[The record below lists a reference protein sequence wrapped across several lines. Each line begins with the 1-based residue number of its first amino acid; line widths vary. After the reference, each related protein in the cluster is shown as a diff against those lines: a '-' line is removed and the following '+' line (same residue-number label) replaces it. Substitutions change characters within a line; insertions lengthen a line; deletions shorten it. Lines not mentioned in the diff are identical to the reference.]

1 MHVAPPLL
9 LAWLVA
15 VQGPPGTGKTTF
27 TVQTLLKILHDSRTS
42 GQRTLVCAP
51 SNKAILVLASRFLIE
66 HSKILQKQG
75 GSPEETT
82 SLVSLIGVEA
92 KLSEEI
98 GKRGDKDNAAT
109 GHVPRNDSV
118 ESMFVW
124 RYVDQIVDDLEHA
137 LSLLPR
143 FDELLDT
150 ISPENAAM
158 HGMDSRAEIAA
169 IVESTKKRIRSHTPR
184 TYAKDFKQYLD
195 RVLVSLE
202 EQDHKSTRHLLV
214 DCRNFARDELDS
226 KMIVAERLNTSKI
239 IFCTLS
245 SSGSATVKS
254 MSSVDNLVV
263 DEAGA
268 CVEADIMIP
277 FILRPRRL
285 LLVGDPKQLPAT
297 TMSQRGTRMK
307 FERSMLERMQLD
319 LEYDYTML
327 DTQYRMDPEISLFPG
342 MEWYGGKLKDGVKA
356 LAKEGEEVCELFRVS
371 INRNEG
377 PLCFFDTQ
385 GKMPEVQSWGGSY
398 SNEGE
403 AITVVK
409 MLRKLF
415 EEHLSRI
422 GRNKL
427 YEGLTLRQ
435 RKELKYSWC
444 TPDKV
449 RVITFY
455 AAQVGEIKKQLRTR
469 GFKDQNITVCTVDSS
484 QGCEAETVILSF
496 VRSGR
501 GVGFLN
507 DERRLNVGLTRAKK
521 KCVIVGDVRTI
532 KKGKTL
538 KRFVENIIGRQG
550 IICNKLGAVDNNVAT
565 NRFS

>member
-1 MHVAPPLL
+1 MAEAPQLNS
-9 LAWLVA
+9 LANIHYPSPQRDDDGA
-15 VQGPPGTGKTTF
+15 AEEHGPS
-27 TVQTLLKILHDSRTS
+27 I
-42 GQRTLVCAP
+42 
-51 SNKAILVLASRFLIE
+51 
-66 HSKILQKQG
+66 
-75 GSPEETT
+75 
-82 SLVSLIGVEA
+82 
-92 KLSEEI
+92 
-98 GKRGDKDNAAT
+98 
-109 GHVPRNDSV
+109 DSV

-124 RYVDQIVDDLEHA
+124 RYIDQIVNDLEHA

-150 ISPENAAM
+150 INPENTAK
-158 HGMDSRAEIAA
+158 HGLDENKRVSIVA
-169 IVESTKKRIRSHTPR
+169 IVESLKKRIRSHTPR

-195 RVLVSLE
+195 RILVSLE
-202 EQDHKSTRHLLV
+202 GQDHKIARRQLV
-214 DCRNFARDELDS
+214 DCRNFARDEIDS
-226 KMIVAERLNTSKI
+226 KAVVSERLNTSKI

-254 MSSVDNLVV
+254 MFSVDNLVV

-297 TMSQRGTRMK
+297 TMSQRGARMK

-342 MEWYGGKLKDGVKA
+342 MEWYGGKLKDGVKG
-356 LAKEGEEVCELFRVS
+356 LVKGGEEERDMFKVS

-403 AITVVK
+403 AVTVVK

-435 RKELKYSWC
+435 RTHLKHSWC

-455 AAQVGEIKKQLRTR
+455 AAQVGEIKKQLRMR
-469 GFKDQNITVCTVDSS
+469 GFKDENITVCTVDSS

-521 KCVIVGDVRTI
+521 KCIIVGDLRTI
-532 KKGKTL
+532 KKGVTL
-538 KRFVENIIGRQG
+538 KRFVENIVGRQG
-550 IICNKLGAVDNNVAT
+550 IVANKLGAVDNNVGA
-565 NRFS
+565 NRFIGGRSSR